1 MDNTDRL
8 WIETEEPLTCPS
20 ENQDSGHWAPRVDGA
35 PRSIIP
41 WMSGYSLCV
50 TLLTQLALQLSLL
63 LIREKNS

>member
-1 MDNTDRL
+1 MDSTDRL
-8 WIETEEPLTCPS
+8 WIETKEPLTCLS

-50 TLLTQLALQLSLL
+50 ALLTQLALQLSLL
-63 LIREKNS
+63 LTREKNS